1 MVILGMIPLP
11 DQNSV
16 SQKDDIS
23 LVGVS
28 SIYFW
33 PTNKYMAPDHDEF
46 RQERIDFSKAMTWV
60 SRVT

>member
-46 RQERIDFSKAMTWV
+46 RQERIDFS
-60 SRVT
+60 